1 MRTGERI
8 AKLRVEKGWSQSHL
22 ARLSGVAQSTIGKLE
37 AGISSGSS
45 HLHKI
50 ARALDTTPAY
60 LAGEIDDSN
69 AGAPPPASS
78 PRAQHVMLPVALP
91 HEEGLYR
98 AYLGLLMASRHM
110 DEDALARELA
120 KRLPT
125 MLGVLKGP
133 LTIDYDGEAAAVPP
147 TADPEQRRA

>member
-1 MRTGERI
+1 
-8 AKLRVEKGWSQSHL
+8 
-22 ARLSGVAQSTIGKLE
+22 
-37 AGISSGSS
+37 
-45 HLHKI
+45 
-50 ARALDTTPAY
+50 
-60 LAGEIDDSN
+60 
-69 AGAPPPASS
+69 
-78 PRAQHVMLPVALP
+78 MLPVALP